1 MYDMTLLVQKF
12 RDGRKRLGI
21 NQTEFARRLGVS
33 LATITRWERANMV
46 YTPDIHQLSLIADMV
61 GTTVWELLTPDA
73 TKTVTFDESPAGTE
87 ALAPEV
93 EPAAQETSPI
103 VSNDETPE
111 EHSETQILTGDE
123 LPEEQPATPVVIPDD
138 STETVEPV
146 TIDELSGQ
154 DNSDA
159 PAVTIDELPQT
170 SAGTPEMTSQEQ
182 APNTGIPDEIPQ
194 DLDIPLELTAP
205 EVPELVNTD
214 EIPDITSDTQ
224 DEPAPVPEAQNIVTS
239 DGEQIKPEIPESVNE
254 KIMPAENSASGLITY
269 DEPLKISQSV
279 IPDEGSAPEA
289 APIITNEELPQDT
302 DILGAPDETVPE
314 PAEAEV
320 QEPVTTDEAT
330 EQPADASEIV
340 SADETPEAPE
350 AAPQD
355 QAPDTVINDDVKPD
369 NKSLTEVS
377 PVQMELPETVTPDES
392 LTENTTAPDLFEIV
406 HHDESSAETE
416 NFITESEPAAPEIP
430 PIISSD
436 EIPEDPSDTLIVG
449 DDDAPGEQP
458 DMPVVTSDD
467 IPEPASSVTND
478 DAIPAE
484 IPTEE
489 PVIHDE
495 AQEPQETVNVDEG
508 HAPDA
513 TLITNEELPQ
523 DTDILSAPDE
533 TVPEPVTAEAQELVT
548 TDETA
553 EPATN
558 TPKLVKSDE
567 IPEAAPQAQSAQDA
581 KAKPWEELGISRAWY
596 YRLKQHGRLEEYLK
610 ERAEQ

>member
-1 MYDMTLLVQKF
+1 MKGTVSMYDMTLLVQKF

-46 YTPDIHQLSLIADMV
+46 YTPDIRQLSLIADMF

-87 ALAPEV
+87 TLAPEV

-146 TIDELSGQ
+146 TIDE
-154 DNSDA
+154 
-159 PAVTIDELPQT
+159 
-170 SAGTPEMTSQEQ
+170 
-182 APNTGIPDEIPQ
+182 
-194 DLDIPLELTAP
+194 
-205 EVPELVNTD
+205 
-214 EIPDITSDTQ
+214 
-224 DEPAPVPEAQNIVTS
+224 
-239 DGEQIKPEIPESVNE
+239 
-254 KIMPAENSASGLITY
+254 
-269 DEPLKISQSV
+269 
-279 IPDEGSAPEA
+279 
-289 APIITNEELPQDT
+289 
-302 DILGAPDETVPE
+302 
-314 PAEAEV
+314 
-320 QEPVTTDEAT
+320 AT
-330 EQPADASEIV
+330 EQPADASEII
-340 SADETPEAPE
+340 STDETPEAPE

-369 NKSLTEVS
+369 NESLTEVS
-377 PVQMELPETVTPDES
+377 PAQMELPETVTPDES

-406 HHDESSAETE
+406 HHDESPAETE

-436 EIPEDPSDTLIVG
+436 EIPEDPSDTLIVT

-467 IPEPASSVTND
+467 IPKPASSVTND

-495 AQEPQETVNVDEG
+495 PQEPQETVNVDEG

>member
-1 MYDMTLLVQKF
+1 
-12 RDGRKRLGI
+12 
-21 NQTEFARRLGVS
+21 
-33 LATITRWERANMV
+33 
-46 YTPDIHQLSLIADMV
+46 
-61 GTTVWELLTPDA
+61 
-73 TKTVTFDESPAGTE
+73 
-87 ALAPEV
+87 
-93 EPAAQETSPI
+93 
-103 VSNDETPE
+103 
-111 EHSETQILTGDE
+111 
-123 LPEEQPATPVVIPDD
+123 
-138 STETVEPV
+138 
-146 TIDELSGQ
+146 
-154 DNSDA
+154 
-159 PAVTIDELPQT
+159 
-170 SAGTPEMTSQEQ
+170 MTSQEQ
-182 APNTGIPDEIPQ
+182 APNTGIPDETPQ
-194 DLDIPLELTAP
+194 DLDVPLELTAP
-205 EVPELVNTD
+205 EVPELVNSD

-224 DEPAPVPEAQNIVTS
+224 DETAPVPEAQNIVTS
-239 DGEQIKPEIPESVNE
+239 DGEQIKPETPESVND
-254 KIMPAENSASGLITY
+254 KTMPAENSASGLITY

-302 DILGAPDETVPE
+302 DILGAPDETVSE

-340 SADETPEAPE
+340 STDETPEAPK

-369 NKSLTEVS
+369 NESLTEVS
-377 PVQMELPETVTPDES
+377 PAQMELPETVTPDES

-406 HHDESSAETE
+406 HHDESPAETE

-436 EIPEDPSDTLIVG
+436 EILEKPSDTLIVG

-484 IPTEE
+484 SPTEE

-495 AQEPQETVNVDEG
+495 PQEP
-508 HAPDA
+508 
-513 TLITNEELPQ
+513 
-523 DTDILSAPDE
+523 
-533 TVPEPVTAEAQELVT
+533 QELVT